1 MHSLALQFD
10 NLLQSCAR
18 FNSINRC
25 RNGIGKTGAKNARQG
40 RTSFLLSIKT
50 VFCRRGP
57 SDDRRQ
63 EKHKEA
69 LAEKADQA
77 MTPPLR
83 FSCESLHDTRP
94 GQEAGATAGPS
105 RGRTGKVQRPAG
117 EDRALH
123 HCLRRR
129 RPQAPCARDQRRFVA
144 EFAER
149 AGEGT
154 LVVWFST
161 GCRGLNFWAGHQREG
176 QGDQAAPGSCST
188 GALIA
193 SHAVPCCK
201 ILGRWSLPRTRRSS
215 VSRNPFQRPGFV
227 LCGLAFPFWAR
238 SWRARTNISRGSRVK
253 SRRFKSRL
261 RRRYIPGCCKVTFY
275 MFFSL
280 TGKESPQKR
289 RRSHSSQRP
298 RIFFHTALLSDLL
311 RFS

>member
-1 MHSLALQFD
+1 ME
-10 NLLQSCAR
+10 
-18 FNSINRC
+18 
-25 RNGIGKTGAKNARQG
+25 TGAKNARQG
-40 RTSFLLSIKT
+40 RTSFLLQHQKT

-83 FSCESLHDTRP
+83 FSCESLRDTRP
-94 GQEAGATAGPS
+94 GQGAGATAGPS

-123 HCLRRR
+123 HCPRRR
-129 RPQAPCARDQRRFVA
+129 RPQAPCARDQRR
-144 EFAER
+144 
-149 AGEGT
+149 T
-154 LVVWFST
+154 
-161 GCRGLNFWAGHQREG
+161 
-176 QGDQAAPGSCST
+176 DQAYPGILFKGSFT
-188 GALIA
+188 GFA
-193 SHAVPCCK
+193 
-201 ILGRWSLPRTRRSS
+201 
-215 VSRNPFQRPGFV
+215 

-238 SWRARTNISRGSRVK
+238 SWRARTNISCGSRIK

-280 TGKESPQKR
+280 TGKESPQTREGEVIALKGLVFF
-289 RRSHSSQRP
+289 SHSTP
-298 RIFFHTALLSDLL
+298 V
-311 RFS
+311 